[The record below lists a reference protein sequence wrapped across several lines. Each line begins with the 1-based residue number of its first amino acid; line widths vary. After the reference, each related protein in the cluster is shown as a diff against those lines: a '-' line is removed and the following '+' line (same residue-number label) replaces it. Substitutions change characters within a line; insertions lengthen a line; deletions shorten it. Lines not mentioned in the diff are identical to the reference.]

1 MKFPIAFRVAFFAAV
16 CFAVPVIIAL
26 VVLVIVNFRRD
37 VPPAVAHVLLP
48 IAVTLATLFA
58 AFAAYQSARAARA
71 FQHLTTKIALSER
84 AAGLIACLD
93 ELSVFLD
100 TAGYRFLLDREPGP
114 AELAHLNVVY
124 GKLNESRQKTLQ
136 LGEPGHRAE
145 RLLLLYSVLLGYLGS
160 HTLDEEKAKDLLGKL
175 RPDYPYETLTDVLD
189 VMSEELSALSARLR
203 HEISLLD

>member
-1 MKFPIAFRVAFFAAV
+1 MIFPVAFRVAFFAAV

-26 VVLVIVNFRRD
+26 VVLVIVNFQSD

-48 IAVTLATLFA
+48 IAATLATLFA
-58 AFAAYQSARAARA
+58 GFAAYQSARATKA
-71 FQHLTTKIALSER
+71 FQHLSTRIALSER

-93 ELSVFLD
+93 ELSAFLD
-100 TAGYRFLLDREPGP
+100 TTGYRFLLDREPGP
-114 AELAHLNVVY
+114 QETGHLDAVY
-124 GKLNESRQKTLQ
+124 SMLNDARRKTIP
-136 LGEPGHRAE
+136 LGETGHRAE

-189 VMSEELSALSARLR
+189 VMSEELSALSAELR
-203 HEISLLD
+203 DKISLFD